1 MGKEK
6 KEIWKLLELL
16 NECKPTVNCANFKE
30 HYEFIDDDIYLI
42 REWMDGEE
50 EQFPMYVCY
59 KKGEFIKWLVENDKI
74 DLQKVIEQNKNWYDI
89 TRRNPDDNFIDNA
102 IEYDDELDLFLL
114 MLLSIQDSPIE
125 FLTSIIK

>member
-1 MGKEK
+1 M

-16 NECKPTVNCANFKE
+16 NEFRPTVSCANFKE

-59 KKGEFIKWLVENDKI
+59 KKGDFVKWLVDNDKI
-74 DLQKVIEQNKNWYDI
+74 DLKKLDEAERRPMYVTDDMFSLYKIDECVI
-89 TRRNPDDNFIDNA
+89 
-102 IEYDDELDLFLL
+102 
-114 MLLSIQDSPIE
+114 MLLSISNSPIDD
-125 FLTSIIK
+125 LISYLR